1 MHCTDGPS
9 AESPRTTNRFSILPA
24 KLSLT
29 LAVVLSV
36 LLMAVPAAA
45 TRIQYDNCLDESYFT
60 SNKLQWVPMAASAS
74 IVSTSNGSTLT
85 YQVWGNVTGWQN
97 GNPPDHFPENYWR
110 NVSETNGK
118 IADADKKA
126 TVYSRLDTLS
136 YRPYNQGFA
145 FCDILVNGSCPQGP
159 VFNTSAV

>member
-1 MHCTDGPS
+1 MHCVDACLP
-9 AESPRTTNRFSILPA
+9 ESRRTTNRFSILPA

-29 LAVVLSV
+29 LAVMLSV
-36 LLMAVPAAA
+36 LLMAAPASAA
-45 TRIQYDNCLDESYFT
+45 HMQFENCLDESYLA

-74 IVSTSNGSTLT
+74 IDPTSKGRTLT

-118 IADADKKA
+118 ITDAAKRA
-126 TVYSRLDTLS
+126 TVYGRLDTLS
-136 YRPYNQGFA
+136 YRPFNQGFG

-159 VFNTSAV
+159 VFNTSAL